1 MKRLAYILLFLSLTC
16 IPATAQVQLEAK
28 KLSSQNGLPDNN
40 IRYIAEDSL
49 GFLKMIS
56 LYNAYQYDGYHFSR
70 LPHETFLTLREER
83 KTRLTGGKGFIYD
96 NLGNIVLTEQGN
108 DIIYIDK
115 KTGERISLHVFDN
128 KLRQMNP
135 SLKCMVVTDRKG
147 YIWVSVNGNGLFV
160 YDRQTLVM
168 QHITKNDGSGLIDTD
183 YIVYMTEDHEGN
195 IWVSQEHYGVVC
207 LKKVQTPYTVMNIGD
222 DNRLEKD
229 NEVRNLLRLP
239 DGRLLVSSKGG
250 KLMLTDGNLQNPV
263 VVQKDGENYNCA
275 TIDKKGRLWL
285 GSLTNGVR
293 IGDHWYGSSRVDD
306 LQEDDKGRMWACCL
320 KKALLLLEVDDE
332 GNYNER
338 AFMTD
343 IEGLG
348 ARSLVK
354 DRQGTIW
361 LGTDKGLFTFNP
373 DELIQKPKSYRH
385 VSDIPVMTVT
395 LDSRN
400 QIWIGTAGYGLG
412 KVEQDG
418 SITYLTRED
427 GLPNNVVH
435 FIVES
440 DHHKLFIGTE
450 DGCMIYN
457 PDNSN
462 IQSLYFSENKN
473 RNYYNVD
480 CAVQLDDGRMAF
492 GSLDGIIIIDK
503 DLSKIENQHSTTYI
517 TDLLI
522 NGVSVYELGDQ
533 SPIKGALWQRK
544 AITLEHDQNM
554 LTLYFSNFDY
564 SRSHLAAYKYKMEG
578 FDKDWNQLTDQNYA
592 TYRQMKPGKYT
603 FIVRYRD
610 KNGWGEEEQLLNI
623 TIRPSNWGTWW
634 AWLLYLLAAILTG
647 YTIFRQLRA
656 MERLRQRLSLEKQ
669 LTDYKL
675 KFFTNISHEF
685 RTPLTLIQGA
695 MEKISQAKDV
705 VPGHIKQPLS
715 NMEQSTN
722 RMLRLINQLLEFR
735 RFQNNKLSLSLVET
749 DIIQFVY
756 DIYIGF
762 HDVADNRHITYTF
775 TPFKKS
781 YKMYID
787 QGHIDKIIYNLLSNA
802 FKYTPERE
810 TISVNIRQLDSGLI
824 AISVSDSGIG
834 VAKEKQ
840 AELFDRFSTG
850 RVSGDSIG
858 IGLNLSQELARVHHG
873 EVTYQENVPKG
884 SVFTLNLPTDKAI
897 YQESDF
903 MKTETGLEPQHQ
915 QERKGFASNYR
926 ETKSAPLNPQR
937 ILVAEDNADLCT
949 MIRDELS
956 VYFEV
961 DCVNNGQE
969 ALDRLK
975 ETVNDEGT
983 IGYHLVVSD
992 VMMPMMTG
1000 FELTRRIRADKVL
1013 NGLPVIL
1020 LTALTGEDQLHKGLE
1035 AGADAYLE
1043 KPFSPKTLIT
1053 QAINL
1058 IEQRN
1063 RLKVTYAQQPQKQA
1077 VKELV
1082 HNDADKKFLMQM
1094 DAYIDSHLGDYN
1106 LSVDVIAAHFKYGR
1120 TRFYNKV
1127 RNLTGKTPNDYIKDK
1142 RLNKAAELLRESSA
1156 ITVAEVAYQVGINN
1170 PHYFAVNFKKAF
1182 GITPS
1187 GYQRGEQPKTS

>member
-1 MKRLAYILLFLSLTC
+1 MKRLTYILLFLSLTC
-16 IPATAQVQLEAK
+16 IPAIAQVQLEAK

-49 GFLKMIS
+49 GFLRMIS
-56 LYNAYQYDGYHFSR
+56 LYNAFQYDGYHFSR
-70 LPHETFLTLREER
+70 LPHDTFLQLRDER
-83 KTRLTGGKGFIYD
+83 KTKLTGGKGFIYD
-96 NLGNIVLTEQGN
+96 NLGNTVLTEQGN

-115 KTGERISLHVFDN
+115 KTGERISLHVFDD
-128 KLRQMNP
+128 KLRQMIP

-147 YIWVSVNGNGLFV
+147 YIWVSVNGKGLFI

-195 IWVSQEHYGVVC
+195 IWISQEHYGVVC

-239 DGRLLVSSKGG
+239 DGRLLVSSKRG

-263 VVQKDGENYNCA
+263 VMQKDGENYNCA

-293 IGDHWYGSSRVDD
+293 IGDKWYGSSRVDN
-306 LQEDDKGRMWACCL
+306 LQEDDKGRMWACSL

-354 DRQGTIW
+354 DHQGTIW
-361 LGTDKGLFTFNP
+361 LGTDKGLFAFNP
-373 DELIQKPKSYRH
+373 NELVQKPKSYRH
-385 VSDIPVMTVT
+385 VSDTPVRTVAM
-395 LDSRN
+395 DSRN

-440 DHHKLFIGTE
+440 DHHNLFIGTE
-450 DGCMIYN
+450 DGCMRYN
-457 PDNSN
+457 PDSGNM
-462 IQSLYFSENKN
+462 QSLYFSENKN

-480 CAVQLDDGRMAF
+480 CAALLDDGRMAL
-492 GSLDGIIIIDK
+492 GSLDGIIIVDK
-503 DLSKIENQHSTTYI
+503 DLSKIEKQHSTTYM
-517 TDLLI
+517 TDLMI
-522 NGVSVYELGDQ
+522 NGISVYELGDQ
-533 SPIKGALWQRK
+533 SPVEGRLWQRK
-544 AITLEHDQNM
+544 DITLRHDQNV

-592 TYRQMKPGKYT
+592 TYRQLKPGKYT

-610 KNGWGEEEQLLNI
+610 ENGWGEEEQLLNI

-634 AWLLYLLAAILTG
+634 AYLCYLLIAAVIAFFA
-647 YTIFRQLRA
+647 FRQVKA
-656 MERLRQRLSLEKQ
+656 MESLRQRLALEKQ

-695 MEKISQAKDV
+695 MEKIGQATEI
-705 VPGHIKQPLS
+705 PGNLKQPLS
-715 NMEQSTN
+715 NMQQSTS

-735 RFQNNKLSLSLVET
+735 RLQNNKLSLTLVET
-749 DIIQFVY
+749 DIVQFVY
-756 DIYIGF
+756 NIFIGF
-762 HDVADNRHITYTF
+762 HDLADNRHISYTF
-775 TPFKKS
+775 TPFRKS
-781 YKMYID
+781 FDMYID
-787 QGHIDKIIYNLLSNA
+787 RGHVDKIVYNILSNA
-802 FKYTPERE
+802 FKYTPENGSIAVTVRE
-810 TISVNIRQLDSGLI
+810 DGGQVCI
-824 AISVSDSGIG
+824 AIADTGIG
-834 VAKEKQ
+834 IPKEKQ
-840 AELFDRFSTG
+840 GELFSRFSIG

-858 IGLNLSQELARVHHG
+858 IGLNLSQELAHVHHG
-873 EVTYQENVPKG
+873 EVTWQENQPKG
-884 SVFTLNLPTDKAI
+884 SIFTLRLPVDKSV
-897 YQESDF
+897 YQETDF
-903 MKTETGLEPQHQ
+903 MKTETGLTESQP
-915 QERKGFASNYR
+915 QERIGFTTSYK
-926 ETKSAPLNPQR
+926 EVKSKPLNNR
-937 ILVAEDNADLCT
+937 HVLVAEDNYELSV
-949 MIRDELS
+949 MIEDELS

-961 DCVNNGQE
+961 EKVGNGAD
-969 ALDRLK
+969 ALEVLK
-975 ETVNDEGT
+975 AAAGGDAPFD
-983 IGYHLVVSD
+983 LLVSD
-992 VMMPMMTG
+992 VMMPQMNG
-1000 FELTRRIRADKVL
+1000 IELVRRIRADKEL
-1013 NGLPVIL
+1013 TGMPIIL
-1020 LTALTGEDQLHKGLE
+1020 LTALTGEAQQQKGIG
-1035 AGADAYLE
+1035 AGADAYIE
-1043 KPFSPKTLIT
+1043 KPFSIKTLIT
-1053 QAINL
+1053 QAISL
-1058 IEQRN
+1058 IEQRD
-1063 RLKVTYAQQPQKQA
+1063 RLKAAYAQQPQKQA
-1077 VKELV
+1077 VKELM
-1082 HNDADKKFLMQM
+1082 HNDADKKFQQQL
-1094 DAYIDSHLGDYN
+1094 DAFIDNHLSDYN
-1106 LSVDVIAAHFKYGR
+1106 LSADMIAEHFEYGR

-1127 RNLTGKTPNDYIKDK
+1127 RNITGKTPNDYIKDK
-1142 RLNKAAELLRESSA
+1142 RLTKAAELLRESTA
-1156 ITVAEVAYQVGINN
+1156 ITVSEVAYQVGINN
-1170 PHYFAVNFKKAF
+1170 PHYFAVCFKKAY

-1187 GYQRGEQPKTS
+1187 DYQRGNYPAEDAG